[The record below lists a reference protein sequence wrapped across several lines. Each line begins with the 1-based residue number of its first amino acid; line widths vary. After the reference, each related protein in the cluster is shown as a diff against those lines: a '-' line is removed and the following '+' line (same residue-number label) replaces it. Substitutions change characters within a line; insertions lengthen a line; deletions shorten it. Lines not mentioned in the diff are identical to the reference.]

1 MGICMIRT
9 DPHPPAV
16 PDPALLDLF
25 DERVPRYT
33 SYPTAPQFGPLV
45 TATAYRRWLAELP
58 DTPLSLYLH
67 IPFCRQLCWYCGC
80 ATVVARQP
88 GPVEAYLGLLRQ
100 EITLVAGVIG
110 RRQRVSHIHFGG
122 GTPNILSAA
131 QFQGLVAALRA
142 AFDCDG
148 AEVAVEI
155 DPRDLADDLVAA
167 FGRTGVARASIG
179 VQDFAPAVQ
188 AAINRVQSVEQTR
201 SAVDRLRAAGVA
213 GINLDLVYGLPH
225 QTEAGIIE
233 TVEAA
238 LDLAPDRFALFGYA
252 HVPWMRRHQQLIAET
267 ALPDGPARWRQYRAA
282 GDRIAGA
289 GFRRI
294 GLDHFARP
302 HDTLTDALDAGRLR
316 RNFQGYTAD
325 DAPILLGFGASAIG
339 QLPQGYVQNPA
350 GVPAYGDL
358 LKAGKLATVR
368 GVVLSEEDRL
378 RGAIIERLMCDL
390 VIDLEAI
397 CGDHDADWR
406 RFGPELAALARF
418 EGAGVLARRGPILIV
433 SEAGRVLLRS
443 IAAVF
448 DAYRTPD
455 SHRHAR
461 AV

>member
-1 MGICMIRT
+1 MTWT
-9 DPHPPAV
+9 DPRPPAA
-16 PDPALLDLF
+16 PDLLDLF

-45 TATAYRRWLAELP
+45 TATAYRRWLEDLP
-58 DTPLSLYLH
+58 DLPLSLYLH

-80 ATVVARQP
+80 ATAVVRQP
-88 GPVEAYLGLLRQ
+88 GPIETYLELLRR
-100 EITLVAGVIG
+100 EIAMVADAIG

-131 QFQGLVAALRA
+131 PFEGLTAALQA

-148 AEVAVEI
+148 AELAVEI
-155 DPRDLADDLVAA
+155 DPRVLADDLVAA
-167 FGRTGVARASIG
+167 FGRAGVARASIG

-201 SAVDRLRAAGVA
+201 SAVERLRAAGLA

-225 QTEAGIIE
+225 QTEAGIVE

-238 LDLAPDRFALFGYA
+238 LSLAPDRFALFGYA
-252 HVPWMRRHQQLIAET
+252 HVPWMRRHQQLIDEA

-282 GDRIAGA
+282 GDRIAEA

-302 HDTLTDALDAGRLR
+302 YDALTDALDAGRLR

-350 GVPAYGDL
+350 GVPAYGDM
-358 LKAGKLATVR
+358 LKAGRLATVR
-368 GVVLSEEDRL
+368 GIVLTDEDRL
-378 RGAIIERLMCDL
+378 RGAVIERLMCDL

-397 CGDHDADWR
+397 CRDHDADWR
-406 RFGPELAALARF
+406 SFGPELAALAKF
-418 EGAGVLARRGPILIV
+418 EEAGILVRRGPVLIV
-433 SEAGRVLLRS
+433 AEAGRVLLRS

-455 SHRHAR
+455 SCRHAR

>member
-1 MGICMIRT
+1 MTWT
-9 DPHPPAV
+9 DLRPPAT
-16 PDPALLDLF
+16 PDPALLHLF
-25 DERVPRYT
+25 DDRVPRYT

-45 TATAYRRWLAELP
+45 TATAYRRWLMELP
-58 DTPLSLYLH
+58 DVPLSLYLH
-67 IPFCRQLCWYCGC
+67 IPFCQQLCWYCGC
-80 ATVVARQP
+80 ATVVARRP
-88 GPVEAYLGLLRQ
+88 GPVDAYRDLLRR
-100 EITLVAGVIG
+100 EIAMVADAVG

-131 QFQGLVAALRA
+131 QFEDLMAALQA

-155 DPRDLADDLVAA
+155 DPRVLADDFVAA
-167 FGRTGVARASIG
+167 FGRAGVARASIG

-188 AAINRVQSVEQTR
+188 AAINRVQTIEQTR
-201 SAVDRLRAAGVA
+201 SAVERLRAAGVT

-225 QTEAGIIE
+225 QTEAGIVE
-233 TVEAA
+233 SVEAA
-238 LDLAPDRFALFGYA
+238 LGLSPDRLALFGYA
-252 HVPWMRRHQQLIAET
+252 HVPWMRRHQQLVDEA

-282 GDRIAGA
+282 GDRIAEA

-302 HDTLTDALDAGRLR
+302 YDTLTDALDAGRLH

-325 DAPILLGFGASAIG
+325 DAPILLGFGASAIS

-350 GVPAYGDL
+350 GVPAYGDI
-358 LKAGKLATVR
+358 LKAGRLATVR
-368 GVVLSEEDRL
+368 GIVMTDEDRL
-378 RGAIIERLMCDL
+378 RGSIIERLMCDL

-397 CGDHDADWR
+397 CRDHDADWR
-406 RFGPELAALARF
+406 RFAPELAALSRF
-418 EGAGVLARRGPILIV
+418 ENAGVLVRQGPILIV
-433 SEAGRVLLRS
+433 TEAGRVLLRS
-443 IAAVF
+443 IAAAF

-455 SHRHAR
+455 SRRHAR